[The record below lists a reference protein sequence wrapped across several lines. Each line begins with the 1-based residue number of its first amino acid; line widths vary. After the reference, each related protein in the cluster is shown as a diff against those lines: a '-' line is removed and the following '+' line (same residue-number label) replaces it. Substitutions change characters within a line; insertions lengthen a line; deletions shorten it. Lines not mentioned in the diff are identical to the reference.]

1 MSKDILSAVDIEIAN
16 LKAKL
21 RPLERAKIG
30 LTVDPNTPLPGEAM
44 PDGTVYAGVSPSTD
58 RPLYVMPSDLYGEH
72 AWAKAIE
79 IARNQSFGGYKN
91 WRLPTKEEL
100 KLLFVNRIA
109 IRGFT
114 TAAYWSATE
123 NHGGTAWYL
132 GFQSE
137 MLTYTTQRNAHAI
150 RCVHS

>member
-1 MSKDILSAVDIEIAN
+1 
-16 LKAKL
+16 
-21 RPLERAKIG
+21 
-30 LTVDPNTPLPGEAM
+30 
-44 PDGTVYAGVSPSTD
+44 
-58 RPLYVMPSDLYGEH
+58 MPSDLYGEH